1 MEPPQT
7 TQDEIVVAAMKVFER
22 LGFARTRVEDILA
35 TAKVSRRTYYSY
47 FTSKEDVLAGIY
59 ARTTKALLTAM
70 MAAVQANTAAPLQAI
85 LLGTDLFLNFHLE
98 SPRML
103 QVLLEQ
109 AMLSDSPLAAL
120 RKGFRA
126 QLYELL
132 SQAAGKP
139 DPYIPIALVAA
150 LEGVSHHLLENQ
162 AGPKDIERAKQ
173 SMRLIVQKVIG
184 APKDPVHPDRSRA
197 LGIRRAR

>member
-1 MEPPQT
+1 MEPEQT
-7 TQDEIVVAAMKVFER
+7 THDEIIVAAMKVFER

-35 TAKVSRRTYYSY
+35 AAKVSRRTYYAY

-59 ARTTKALLTAM
+59 ARTTKELLTAM
-70 MAAVQANTAAPLQAI
+70 MAAVQANDAGPLQAI
-85 LLGTDLFLNFHLE
+85 YLGTDLYLNFHLE

-109 AMLSDSPLAAL
+109 AMLSDSPLAVL

-126 QLYELL
+126 QLYGLL
-132 SQAAGKP
+132 SDAAGKP

-150 LEGVSHHLLENQ
+150 LEGLSHHLLEND

-173 SMRLIVQKVIG
+173 SMRLIVRQVIG
-184 APKDPVHPDRSRA
+184 EAKVRKRA
-197 LGIRRAR
+197 